1 MFQVLGLQKVAGS
14 DPQLFTL
21 WLKDN
26 ENTNKGYVGRTET
39 GTEEVVRGALDKGGM
54 PALKIDQLFAS
65 AKP

>member
-26 ENTNKGYVGRTET
+26 ENTNKGYVGTTET
-39 GTEEVVRGALDKGGM
+39 GTEEVVRGALANGGM
-54 PALKIDQLFAS
+54 ADPEIDELFARVQ
-65 AKP
+65 